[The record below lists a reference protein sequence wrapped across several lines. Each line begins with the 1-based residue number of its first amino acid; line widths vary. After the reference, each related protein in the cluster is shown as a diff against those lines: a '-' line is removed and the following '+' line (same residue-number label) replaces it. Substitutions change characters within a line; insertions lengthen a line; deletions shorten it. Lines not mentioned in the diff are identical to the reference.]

1 MPYDSEKRPDGSV
14 LIRDVLIMG
23 TATKAQRPDWG
34 QDITPEWLQTA
45 AANAATLAQVKDFP
59 LIFDGHTATVETVGG
74 KRVVKRRD
82 APVIGRVLNAR
93 FDATAQAVRAD
104 LWLTDLTA
112 VATWRA
118 GGFPKLSPEFWPK
131 AGMLK
136 GVAMLR
142 SEPPH
147 FDSFPD
153 LSPKEFF
160 ERMPVAMASAVEGST
175 QLAAGSRVDTEVS
188 MELSAE
194 QIAEIAKQV
203 APAVIEGLKPQLE
216 AHASKP
222 VGDVDILDEINKGVT
237 VRMAKIEE
245 ERAVEKRKML
255 IEAHAS
261 ALTASGHYLS
271 GTAIKS
277 ILDKCKTEEGINIKA
292 ESLALAGKDV
302 LELEYEKVA
311 GPQTLEAAM
320 AAAWDTEFAEQF
332 GDVMTKEQW
341 IERNRDKF
349 TLADFKKPA
358 HAA

>member
-1 MPYDSEKRPDGSV
+1 MPYESETRPDGSV
-14 LIRDVLIMG
+14 LIKDVLIMG

-34 QDITPEWLQTA
+34 MDITPGWLQTA

-59 LIFDGHTATVETVGG
+59 LIFDGHTATVETVDG
-74 KRVVKRRD
+74 KRAVKRRD
-82 APVIGRVLNAR
+82 APVVGRVLNAR
-93 FDATAQAVRAD
+93 FDAHSQTIKAD
-104 LWLTDLTA
+104 LWLTDSAA

-147 FDSFPD
+147 FESFPD

-160 ERMPVAMASAVEGST
+160 ERMPVSMASAVEGDT
-175 QLAAGSRVDTEVS
+175 QTAAGSRIDTEVP

-222 VGDVDILDEINKGVT
+222 VEDADYLADVDKGVKA
-237 VRMAKIEE
+237 RMAEIEQKHAAW
-245 ERAVEKRKML
+245 EREKM
-255 IEAHAS
+255 IEAHAA
-261 ALTASGHYLS
+261 ALEAAGVMSKPRAAKVLE
-271 GTAIKS
+271 
-277 ILDKCKTEEGINIKA
+277 KCRTDEGITLKTE
-292 ESLALAGKDV
+292 SLLRAASSEV
-302 LELEYEKVA
+302 QMEFEKVA
-311 GPQTLEAAM
+311 GPQTIEAAM
-320 AAAWDTEFAEQF
+320 ASAWDNEFAEQF
-332 GDVMTKEQW
+332 GDVMTKEEW
-341 IERNRDKF
+341 IAKNKGKF
-349 TLADFKKPA
+349 TLEDFKNSA